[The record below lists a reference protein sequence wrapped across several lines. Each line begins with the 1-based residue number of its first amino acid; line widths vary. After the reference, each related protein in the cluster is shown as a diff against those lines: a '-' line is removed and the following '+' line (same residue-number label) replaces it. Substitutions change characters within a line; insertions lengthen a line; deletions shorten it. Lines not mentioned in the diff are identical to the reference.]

1 MLINVGF
8 KPCDREFWTKFSIK
22 FWAVGFLLFF
32 STFFFFFVFFFF
44 LFTVFIFF
52 FLANLLQLRHLL
64 QSCLKKKIFIY
75 HGIIWY
81 TFWPFILLLFK
92 NLSFLFHTI
101 NFYPSFSI
109 SFLRLRMTNTAAV
122 YRSNPLKLNYKY
134 LPSFGDDISGLKF
147 LQYLCFSGV

>member
-32 STFFFFFVFFFF
+32 STFFFFF

-64 QSCLKKKIFIY
+64 QSCLKKNIY
-75 HGIIWY
+75 LSWY
-81 TFWPFILLLFK
+81 NMVYFLTQFILLLFK

-101 NFYPSFSI
+101 NFYPSFST

>member
-1 MLINVGF
+1 MSCWVSSFLFHILLLL
-8 KPCDREFWTKFSIK
+8 CLL
-22 FWAVGFLLFF
+22 LLFIYCF
-32 STFFFFFVFFFF
+32 
-44 LFTVFIFF
+44 
-52 FLANLLQLRHLL
+52 HLL
-64 QSCLKKKIFIY
+64 LSRQSSPASPFIAILSEKKIFIY

-101 NFYPSFSI
+101 NFYPSFST

-147 LQYLCFSGV
+147 CSIYAFQGSKLWILGTCNVWKLYNS